1 MNTMLSVRMDQTMLS
16 RAEIVAKNRGYLTT
30 QEYMREVVRQD
41 MDAYYRAELDKI
53 IASARKVTPQYMTP
67 AQRDALALESPRRKL
82 TAIEKELL
90 KGQKTQKAKR

>member
-1 MNTMLSVRMDQTMLS
+1 MLSVRMDQEMLS
-16 RAEIVAKNRGYLTT
+16 RVAVVAKNRGYLTT

-41 MDAYYRAELDKI
+41 MDSYYRTELDKI
-53 IASARKVTPQYMTP
+53 IASARKVTPRHMTL
-67 AQRDALALESPRRKL
+67 AERNALALESPRRKL